1 MKKIVLLISVLII
14 GISLTLFAKKVD
26 IKDARLA
33 GKNFYFERVNI
44 HGDIPYK
51 SLTIAEE
58 FIEKDGVEPLYYI
71 FNFEDKGFIIV
82 SADDACTPILGYS
95 FESSYR
101 RDNQSDGFL
110 WLMDNF
116 KKEIIYVRQNDLLP
130 DESIT
135 HAWERLSVTDPN
147 QLENPRTITDVA
159 PLISN
164 DWNQDFPYNA
174 LCPEDEASGGTY
186 NGRVPV
192 GCVATSMTQIMY
204 YWRYPKQGQGSH
216 CNVHSQPYGQQCA
229 DFGATTYDW
238 DGMAEKPTKE
248 CNPVAIL
255 SWHGGIAVDMEYAP
269 DGSGA
274 YTSDVPDALINYF
287 KYSTSCHYQ
296 NRPSGS
302 STTWK
307 NTMKQN
313 LDNKL
318 PLQYC
323 GRGPGGGH
331 AWVCDGYQANDFFHF
346 NFGWGG
352 QSNGYYTID
361 NINPGGY
368 TFNQNQGAVF
378 DIKPDPAYYPY
389 NCNGNVSDTSYDFG
403 TFEDGSGPIADYQA
417 NSNCSWL
424 IGADDS
430 LSSVT
435 LSFVRFNTLA
445 GDEVKVYDGVDA
457 SAPMI
462 GNFSGSTVPS
472 PLTSTG
478 PYMFVTFNT
487 DGSGSAPGWLASF
500 TGNLVP
506 FCESLT
512 TLTDPTGNISDG
524 SDRFD
529 YRNSSNCK
537 WKIQPDNATS
547 VMLSFSDF
555 NTEQTTDKL
564 QIYDLGTGSL
574 LATYSGDYPDPPAS
588 VTASS
593 GQMMLIWS
601 TNKTIR
607 GIGWDAS
614 YTITV
619 GTDEKELFNTLTIFP
634 NPVNDKINISFQIG
648 EPQNIRLE
656 LLSLTGNTVFT
667 EQLNYFKGEY
677 QKTLN
682 VSSFAKGIYFLR
694 LTGDSGITIKKII
707 VQ

>member
-1 MKKIVLLISVLII
+1 
-14 GISLTLFAKKVD
+14 
-26 IKDARLA
+26 
-33 GKNFYFERVNI
+33 
-44 HGDIPYK
+44 
-51 SLTIAEE
+51 
-58 FIEKDGVEPLYYI
+58 
-71 FNFEDKGFIIV
+71 
-82 SADDACTPILGYS
+82 
-95 FESSYR
+95 
-101 RDNQSDGFL
+101 
-110 WLMDNF
+110 
-116 KKEIIYVRQNDLLP
+116 
-130 DESIT
+130 
-135 HAWERLSVTDPN
+135 
-147 QLENPRTITDVA
+147 
-159 PLISN
+159 
-164 DWNQDFPYNA
+164 
-174 LCPEDEASGGTY
+174 
-186 NGRVPV
+186 
-192 GCVATSMTQIMY
+192 
-204 YWRYPKQGQGSH
+204 
-216 CNVHSQPYGQQCA
+216 
-229 DFGATTYDW
+229 
-238 DGMAEKPTKE
+238 
-248 CNPVAIL
+248 
-255 SWHGGIAVDMEYAP
+255 
-269 DGSGA
+269 
-274 YTSDVPDALINYF
+274 
-287 KYSTSCHYQ
+287 
-296 NRPSGS
+296 
-302 STTWK
+302 
-307 NTMKQN
+307 
-313 LDNKL
+313 
-318 PLQYC
+318 
-323 GRGPGGGH
+323 
-331 AWVCDGYQANDFFHF
+331 
-346 NFGWGG
+346 
-352 QSNGYYTID
+352 
-361 NINPGGY
+361 
-368 TFNQNQGAVF
+368 
-378 DIKPDPAYYPY
+378 
-389 NCNGNVSDTSYDFG
+389 VSDTSYDFG

-547 VMLSFSDF
+547 VILSFSDF